1 MVINALFLP
10 WGILVEGGVFIGVV
24 RGGGAVTMSER
35 PPNYLVYTEYT
46 GALQSFYTFNY
57 FTLDLLDGDTCL
69 LALGLHPMVLL
80 GPSVSVMPMLS
91 CLDH

>member
-1 MVINALFLP
+1 
-10 WGILVEGGVFIGVV
+10 
-24 RGGGAVTMSER
+24 MSER
-35 PPNYLVYTEYT
+35 PPNYPVYTEYT